1 MTSNDLGARS
11 IALHKK
17 LRGKIRVVA
26 KSRLRTNDDL
36 ALLYTPG
43 VGTTSAA
50 IAKHPKLVAD
60 YTAKS
65 NTVAVIS
72 DGSAVLGLGNVG
84 PAAAIPVMEGK
95 ALLFSELAGLNAW
108 PIVLDTQD
116 TDEIVATIK
125 HIAPVFGGINLEDIA
140 APKCFEIERRL
151 KDELDIPI
159 VHDDQHATAIV
170 VLAGL
175 VNALKVVGK
184 DKAAK
189 VVIIGAG
196 AAGNGTAKLLVAD
209 GFSNVL
215 VLDSRGI
222 LSRRRQDLDQYKQE
236 IAAITN
242 PENIDGDLDLALR
255 GTDVVIGLSQAGL
268 IQAHHIREMNQ
279 RAIVFAM
286 ANPVPEI
293 MPDVAKAAGA
303 YVIAT
308 GRSDFAN
315 QINNVLV
322 FPGLFAGLLAHD
334 IRRVSDSVKLAAA
347 YELAGLVARPTRGRI
362 IPSVFDRRVVPTIA
376 AAIAHIDK

>member
-1 MTSNDLGARS
+1 MTSKDIGQRS
-11 IALHKK
+11 IELHRK
-17 LRGKIRVVA
+17 LRGKISVVA
-26 KSRLRTNDDL
+26 KTRLRTNEDL
-36 ALLYTPG
+36 ATLYTPG
-43 VGTTSAA
+43 MGAVSSA
-50 IAKHPKLVAD
+50 IAKHPKLVVD
-60 YTAKS
+60 YTGKS

-84 PAAAIPVMEGK
+84 AAAAIPVMEGK

-116 TDEIVATIK
+116 ANEIIATIK
-125 HIAPVFGGINLEDIA
+125 HIAPVFGGVNLEDIA
-140 APKCFEIERRL
+140 APKCFAIERRL
-151 KDELDIPI
+151 ATELDIPI

-175 VNALKVVGK
+175 VNALKVAGK
-184 DKAAK
+184 DKAVK
-189 VVIIGAG
+189 IVIIGAG
-196 AAGNGTAKLLVAD
+196 AAGNGTAKLLATD
-209 GFSNVL
+209 GFTNIL

-222 LSRRRQDLDQYKQE
+222 LSRRRRNLDQYKQE
-236 IAAITN
+236 IAAVTN
-242 PENIDGDLDLALR
+242 PENIDGNLDLALR
-255 GTDVVIGLSQAGL
+255 GADVLIGLSQGG
-268 IQAHHIREMNQ
+268 IVQAHHVRTMNQ

-303 YVIAT
+303 YIVAT

-322 FPGLFAGLLAHD
+322 FPGLFAGLLGHKV
-334 IRRVSDSVKLAAA
+334 RRVSDDMKQAAA

-376 AAIAHIDK
+376 AAIDGHK